1 MTLLTFYLHFLS
13 SQTIK
18 KDYEERCDEHCVTS
32 QTQKGS
38 KREGRTIKSE
48 NVGVFF
54 FSFDKINKY
63 IDLSTIQVK
72 TLSHIYKQ

>member
-48 NVGVFF
+48 NVGDFF
-54 FSFDKINKY
+54 FFFFFPFDKINKY
-63 IDLSTIQVK
+63 IDLPTIQVRA
-72 TLSHIYKQ
+72 L